1 MQVIFIIAILAASL
15 LTQANAQTLFVE
27 IKTATSDGHLRSV
40 TRNFSPVGDSQRIS
54 EPSIPKEWT
63 CVVQFSRRYDS
74 YQSTSGNVMCM
85 PRLLIPST
93 ISAGVPVNCPSE
105 KRNSAEFAI
114 LGSQKTD
121 QEIAIIRAWC
131 Y

>member
-27 IKTATSDGHLRSV
+27 IETATSDGHLRSV
-40 TRNFSPVGDSQRIS
+40 TRNFSLRGDSQRIS

-63 CVVQFSRRYDS
+63 CVVEFSRRYDS
-74 YQSTSGNVMCM
+74 YQTTFGNVMCM

-93 ISAGVPVNCPSE
+93 ISAGVLVNCPSE
-105 KRNSAEFAI
+105 KSNSAQFAI
-114 LGSQKTD
+114 LGSEKTD
-121 QEIAIIRAWC
+121 REIAMIRAWC